1 VADYAVDTTKT
12 SDTSDSIKNSDP
24 IDTSTFCDGSK
35 WIAYKDEKCFKLI
48 IKKWVTYK
56 EAEDICK
63 KERLRTDLY
72 TPRLISIKSATEQ
85 EYLTNFV
92 FNTSGVKVNVWIGA
106 RRLPE
111 NGNEF
116 VWNDGS
122 VIDFDNWVEGSP
134 TKEIGRGCVE
144 MQSRLTRR
152 FSNISDSNL
161 RGINGKWRDVT
172 CESGNYVICQKLQA
186 WSFPKLQQTF
196 LDARKE
202 LKDSLENVTKQ
213 LDNTKNQLEDTKNQ
227 LSDTRNQLDDTR
239 NQLSDIRDKVGASA
253 PAGAI
258 VFFTSN
264 TAPTG
269 WLKANGSEVSRTMYT
284 DLFAAIGTTFGS
296 GDGDKT
302 FNLPDLRG
310 EFIRG
315 WSHGREVDKGRA
327 FGSFQWGSDIP
338 MAGYVGGHT
347 DAAIADAY
355 RDRWVFA
362 GNTFDDGM
370 ERNVSPGETRGGTT
384 FPQHKAVFAPATS
397 GLTSITS
404 WNVWKGTRPRNVAL
418 LACIKY

>member
-1 VADYAVDTTKT
+1 MQ
-12 SDTSDSIKNSDP
+12 
-24 IDTSTFCDGSK
+24 
-35 WIAYKDEKCFKLI
+35 
-48 IKKWVTYK
+48 
-56 EAEDICK
+56 
-63 KERLRTDLY
+63 TDLSVP
-72 TPRLISIKSATEQ
+72 TLVTIKSAAEQ
-85 EYLTNFV
+85 EYLTKFV
-92 FNTSGVKVNVWIGA
+92 FDTSEVKTNVWIGVK
-106 RRLPE
+106 RIG
-111 NGNEF
+111 NGNKF
-116 VWNDGS
+116 MWDDGS
-122 VIDFDNWVEGSP
+122 ALDFTNWEGSP
-134 TKEIGRGCVE
+134 SEEIGRDCVE
-144 MQSRLTRR
+144 MQSRLARK

-186 WSFPKLQQTF
+186 WSVLKMQKTI
-196 LDARKE
+196 LDVRRE
-202 LKDSLENVTKQ
+202 LKGSIEDVTK
-213 LDNTKNQLEDTKNQ
+213 QLEDTKNQ
-227 LSDTRNQLDDTR
+227 LNDTRNQLNDTR
-239 NQLSDIRDKVGASA
+239 NQLSDTRDKVAASA

-269 WLKANGSEVSRTMYT
+269 WLKANGSEVSRTMYAN
-284 DLFAAIGTTFGS
+284 LFEAIGTTFGG

-338 MAGYVGGHT
+338 MAGYVGGVSG
-347 DAAIADAY
+347 AAIADAY

-370 ERNVSPGETRGGTT
+370 EGNISPGETRGGTT
-384 FPQHKAVFAPATS
+384 FPQHRACFASKNNEETN
-397 GLTSITS
+397 ITT